1 MISGGAT
8 TEPMDVPLLKMAM
21 PSARWR
27 IGNHSAI
34 TLAAPGQLPASP
46 SPSRKRKQFRL
57 KSPVAKAWSM
67 LATDQTTIEIVK
79 PRRLPT
85 RS

>member
-1 MISGGAT
+1 MMTGGAT
-8 TEPMDVPLLKMAM
+8 TDPMEVPLLKMAM
-21 PSARWR
+21 PRARWR
-27 IGNHSAI
+27 MGNHSAM

-46 SPSRKRKQFRL
+46 RPSRKRKQFRL
-57 KSPVAKAWSM
+57 KRPVAKAWSM
-67 LATDQTTIEIVK
+67 LATDQTTIEMLK